1 MAAQIRHKS
10 YRYKARTSWTGERRG
25 AMSAAG
31 RPDIPVGSPPEFRG
45 DGKSRAPE
53 ELLLGSV
60 NTCILLTF
68 LTLIQ
73 GSSVTLVAYD
83 SEVEGLI
90 EHKEGVHQ
98 VTEVTVRPHVTV
110 ASEAELAPAREAM
123 DNVEPRCFMSQS
135 IKARVTVEAQF
146 AAAAAAVET

>member
-10 YRYKARTSWTGERRG
+10 YRYNARTSWIGERRG
-25 AMSAAG
+25 AVLAAG

-45 DGKSRAPE
+45 DGKSWAPE

-73 GSSVTLVAYD
+73 GRGVTLVAYD
-83 SEVEGLI
+83 SEVEGLL
-90 EHKEGVHQ
+90 EHKEGAHQ
-98 VTEVTVRPHVTV
+98 MTEVTVRPHVTV
-110 ASEAELAPAREAM
+110 ASEAELAKAREAM
-123 DNVEPRCFMSQS
+123 EEVEPRCFMSQS

-146 AAAAAAVET
+146 AARAAAET

>member
-45 DGKSRAPE
+45 DGKSWAPE

-73 GSSVTLVAYD
+73 NRGVTLVAYD
-83 SEVEGLI
+83 SEVEGLL
-90 EHKEGVHQ
+90 EHKDGAHQ
-98 VTEVTVRPHVTV
+98 MTEVTVRPHVTV
-110 ASEAELAPAREAM
+110 ASEAELVTARQAM
-123 DNVEPRCFMSQS
+123 DKVEPRCFMSQS
-135 IKARVTVEAQF
+135 IKARVTIEAQF
-146 AAAAAAVET
+146 AAGAPAET

>member
-1 MAAQIRHKS
+1 MAVEIRHKS

-25 AMSAAG
+25 VMLAAG

-45 DGKSRAPE
+45 DGKSWAPE

-73 GSSVTLVAYD
+73 GRGVTLVPYD
-83 SEVEGLI
+83 SECEGLL
-90 EHKEGVHQ
+90 ELREGPHQ
-98 VTEVTVRPHVTV
+98 LPEVPSGPHAPV
-110 ASEAELAPAREAM
+110 AREAGLAPAREAM
-123 DNVEPRCFMSQS
+123 DKVEPR
-135 IKARVTVEAQF
+135 
-146 AAAAAAVET
+146 

>member
-1 MAAQIRHKS
+1 MAAPIRHKS

-45 DGKSRAPE
+45 DGKSWAPE

-73 GSSVTLVAYD
+73 GGGVTVVAYD
-83 SEVEGLI
+83 SEVEGLL
-90 EHKEGVHQ
+90 EHKDGAHQ
-98 VTEVTVRPHVTV
+98 ITEVTVRPRVTV
-110 ASEAELAPAREAM
+110 ASEAELAAARQAM
-123 DNVEPRCFMSQS
+123 EKVEPRCLMSQS

-146 AAAAAAVET
+146 ATGAAAAT

>member
-10 YRYKARTSWTGERRG
+10 YRYKARTAWIGERRG
-25 AMSAAG
+25 AISAPG
-31 RPDIPVGSPPEFRG
+31 RPDIPVGSPPEFKG
-45 DGKSRAPE
+45 DGKSWAPE

-73 GSSVTLVAYD
+73 GRGVTLLAYD
-83 SEVEGLI
+83 SEVEGLL
-90 EHKEGVHQ
+90 EYKEGAHQ

-110 ASEAELAPAREAM
+110 ANEAEIAAGREA
-123 DNVEPRCFMSQS
+123 
-135 IKARVTVEAQF
+135 
-146 AAAAAAVET
+146 

>member
-1 MAAQIRHKS
+1 MAAQIKHKS
-10 YRYKARTSWTGERRG
+10 YRYKARTSWSGERRG

-45 DGKSRAPE
+45 DGKSWAPE

-73 GSSVTLVAYD
+73 GRGVTLVAYD
-83 SEVEGLI
+83 SDAEGLL
-90 EHKEGVHQ
+90 EHKEGAHQ
-98 VTEVTVRPHVTV
+98 MTEVTVRPHVTV
-110 ASEAELAPAREAM
+110 ASEGELASARQAM
-123 DNVEPRCFMSQS
+123 DQVEPRCFMSQS

-146 AAAAAAVET
+146 SAAAATRA

>member
-25 AMSAAG
+25 AMSPAG
-31 RPDIPVGSPPEFRG
+31 RPDIPVGSPPDFRG
-45 DGKSRAPE
+45 DGKSWAPE

-73 GSSVTLVAYD
+73 SRGVTLVAYH
-83 SEVEGLI
+83 SQVEGLV

-110 ASEAELAPAREAM
+110 ASEAELATARQATDE
-123 DNVEPRCFMSQS
+123 VEPRCFMSQS
-135 IKARVTVEAQF
+135 IK
-146 AAAAAAVET
+146 

>member
-1 MAAQIRHKS
+1 MAAQIKHKS
-10 YRYKARTSWTGERRG
+10 YRYKARTSWTGKRRG

-31 RPDIPVGSPPEFRG
+31 RPDIPVGSPPDFRG
-45 DGKSRAPE
+45 DGKSWAPE

-73 GSSVTLVAYD
+73 GRGVTLVAYD
-83 SEVEGLI
+83 SEVEGLL
-90 EHKEGVHQ
+90 EHKEGAHQ
-98 VTEVTVRPHVTV
+98 MTEVTVRPRVTV
-110 ASEAELAPAREAM
+110 AGEAELATARQAM
-123 DNVEPRCFMSQS
+123 DQVEPRCFMSQS

-146 AAAAAAVET
+146 AAGAAAGT

>member
-45 DGKSRAPE
+45 DGKSWAPE

-68 LTLIQ
+68 LSLIQ
-73 GSSVTLVAYD
+73 NRGVTLVAYD
-83 SEVEGLI
+83 SEVEGLL

-98 VTEVTVRPHVTV
+98 MTEVTVRPHVTV
-110 ASEAELAPAREAM
+110 ASEAELATAREAM
-123 DNVEPRCFMSQS
+123 AQVEPRCFISQS

-146 AAAAAAVET
+146 AARAAAET